1 MKKKETAVCGQPNLE
16 IRGES
21 YLNDK
26 EINSVIPYYSICM
39 SPILKKQ
46 QYVVESVDD
55 QNNFL
60 TLMDIKGNT
69 RSDIKLYEDNKRD
82 GEINKVIK
90 SALNNKCEVIVT
102 VLSVMGTD
110 RVTNYKILKNNNLKI
125 KAKLSK

>member
-1 MKKKETAVCGQPNLE
+1 
-16 IRGES
+16 
-21 YLNDK
+21 
-26 EINSVIPYYSICM
+26 
-39 SPILKKQ
+39 
-46 QYVVESVDD
+46 
-55 QNNFL
+55 
-60 TLMDIKGNT
+60 MDIKGNT

-110 RVTNYKILKNNNLKI
+110 RVTNYKILKSNNLKI